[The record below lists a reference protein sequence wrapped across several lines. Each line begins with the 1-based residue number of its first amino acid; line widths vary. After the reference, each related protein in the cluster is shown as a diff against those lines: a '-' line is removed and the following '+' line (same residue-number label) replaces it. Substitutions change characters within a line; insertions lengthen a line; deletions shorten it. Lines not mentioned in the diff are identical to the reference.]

1 MNLQMRPES
10 TPTRLILEPSE
21 SRSTDRDEEANRVWP
36 ERRDAAGSSWTL
48 DIPIAHDPP
57 EEAVLS
63 VVMTIGGGTARMEAV
78 DIGVSVEG
86 SDAPEVYARLV
97 RDVRAY
103 LEASGGA
110 RSELLRYTH
119 DAWFKFVSPDQAA
132 VTPQEIEGEE
142 TEENALYDFEVPDL
156 DALAEEQGVAPIE
169 DIGELV
175 ADFWPEDESLEDFMA
190 AVRGW
195 RHEGNRQHD

>member
-10 TPTRLILEPSE
+10 TPTRLILESSE
-21 SRSTDRDEEANRVWP
+21 SRSTDRDQEANRVWP
-36 ERRDAAGSSWTL
+36 ERRDATGSSWTL

-78 DIGVSVEG
+78 DIGVLVEG
-86 SDAPEVYARLV
+86 SDAPEVYNRLV

-119 DAWFKFVSPDQAA
+119 DAWFNFVSPDEA
-132 VTPQEIEGEE
+132 VRMNAEE
-142 TEENALYDFEVPDL
+142 SKGNALHEPEVPDL
-156 DALAEEQGVAPIE
+156 DSLAEAQGVAPVG
-169 DIGELV
+169 DVDELV
-175 ADFWPEDESLEDFMA
+175 ADFWPQDESVDDLMA
-190 AVRGW
+190 AVRRW
-195 RHEGNRQHD
+195 RGEGNRQ